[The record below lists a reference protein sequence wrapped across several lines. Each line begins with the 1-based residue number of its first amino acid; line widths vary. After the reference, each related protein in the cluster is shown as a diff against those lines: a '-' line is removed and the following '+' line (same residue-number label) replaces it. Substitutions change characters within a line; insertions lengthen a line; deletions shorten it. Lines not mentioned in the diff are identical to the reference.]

1 MGLFGKKT
9 SYSTVKIKKKDLPDG
24 LWIKCPGTGE
34 IIYKEELT
42 KNNEVCP
49 TCSYHFMLPRKKR
62 IELLSDEN
70 SFEEWAGDI
79 ESIDT
84 LGFTGKQSYIEKLDA
99 NQKKSGYSD
108 AVTVGGC
115 TLGGHS
121 IGLGVMDFSF
131 LGASMGSVVGER
143 ITYMIERCTEE
154 KKPVILV
161 CASGGA
167 RMYEGLLSLMQM
179 AKTSAA
185 LARHAEA
192 SLPYIPILT
201 HPTMAG
207 VMASFA
213 TLGDV
218 IVAEPQALIGFA
230 GPRVIKETTQQDLP
244 DGFQRAEFL
253 KEHGLIDMVVPR
265 NELRDQMILLLNY
278 FSEK

>member
-9 SYSTVKIKKKDLPDG
+9 SYSTVKVKKKDLPDG

-108 AVTVGGC
+108 AVTVGG
-115 TLGGHS
+115 
-121 IGLGVMDFSF
+121 
-131 LGASMGSVVGER
+131 
-143 ITYMIERCTEE
+143 
-154 KKPVILV
+154 
-161 CASGGA
+161 
-167 RMYEGLLSLMQM
+167 LSLI
-179 AKTSAA
+179 
-185 LARHAEA
+185 H
-192 SLPYIPILT
+192 I
-201 HPTMAG
+201 
-207 VMASFA
+207 
-213 TLGDV
+213 
-218 IVAEPQALIGFA
+218 
-230 GPRVIKETTQQDLP
+230 
-244 DGFQRAEFL
+244 
-253 KEHGLIDMVVPR
+253 
-265 NELRDQMILLLNY
+265 
-278 FSEK
+278 